1 MALIYVALRAVTLF
15 TYSTVWICVQYM
27 NHILVKHIFFL
38 PEAFITMQLA
48 LVFVKTYR
56 YTVHMIYDI

>member
-1 MALIYVALRAVTLF
+1 MDMCTL
-15 TYSTVWICVQYM
+15 TVQYM

-48 LVFVKTYR
+48 LVFVKTYQ
-56 YTVHMIYDI
+56 YTYDTVYDI